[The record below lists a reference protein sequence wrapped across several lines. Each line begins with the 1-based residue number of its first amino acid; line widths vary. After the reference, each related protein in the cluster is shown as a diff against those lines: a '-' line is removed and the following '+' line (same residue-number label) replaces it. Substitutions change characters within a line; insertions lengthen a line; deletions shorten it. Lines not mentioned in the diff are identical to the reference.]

1 MKATIQQRAVPLV
14 LMLAAAFAGASAIVY
29 ATIPDASGVFI
40 GCYSNKD
47 GILRVIDPSAG
58 SQCTAKETEIKWSET
73 GPQGPQGKKGP
84 QGPQGPEGPQGP
96 QGPIG
101 PSDTYRLNAGL
112 GTNEVLCDQ
121 EVCQTTLG
129 SITVP
134 EGSYVIASKLQ
145 FQNWNS
151 PYLNLSFCYLYADAT
166 IIDATG
172 ASTTPEISLIPA
184 SLLATATF
192 SVPTTLSLKCASQN
206 GMSSAQNWKLVATKV
221 GTIQ

>member
-1 MKATIQQRAVPLV
+1 MKPIIHKRAVRLV
-14 LMLAAAFAGASAIVY
+14 VMLAGALAAASAIVY
-29 ATIPDASGVFI
+29 ATIPDPSGVFN

-47 GILRVIDPSAG
+47 GSLRVIDPSAG
-58 SQCTAKETEIKWSET
+58 GQCTAKETQIKWSET

-96 QGPIG
+96 QGPTG
-101 PSDTYRLNAGL
+101 PSDAYRLNAGL

-134 EGSYVIASKLQ
+134 EGSYVIASKLV
-145 FQNWNS
+145 FANWTS
-151 PYLNLSFCYLYADAT
+151 PYANLSFCYVYADANILDT
-166 IIDATG
+166 TA
-172 ASTTPEISLIPA
+172 AATTPEIANVPA

-192 SVPTTLSLKCASQN
+192 SAPTTLSLKCASQN
-206 GMSSAQNWKLVATKV
+206 GLSSAQNWKLVATKV
-221 GTIQ
+221 GTLQ